1 MKRQK
6 FNVARLVKDMGGAS
20 AVANLLGTP
29 RTAPYRWIRH
39 RYVSSRM
46 LEALKWHHPDLKI
59 DEYFEDY
66 DNDDNDDNEHN
77 PNLH

>member
-1 MKRQK
+1 
-6 FNVARLVKDMGGAS
+6 
-20 AVANLLGTP
+20 
-29 RTAPYRWIRH
+29 
-39 RYVSSRM
+39 M